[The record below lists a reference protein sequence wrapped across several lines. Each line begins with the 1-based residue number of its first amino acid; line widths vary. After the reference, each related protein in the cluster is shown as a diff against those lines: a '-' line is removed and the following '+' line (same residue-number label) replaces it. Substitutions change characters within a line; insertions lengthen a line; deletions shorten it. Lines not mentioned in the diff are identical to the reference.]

1 MAKTIISE
9 GKTST
14 EAIEKGLKQL
24 NVSKDKVDI
33 KILEN
38 EEKRSF
44 FSILTPR
51 VVKVELTLKENMP
64 EKRSEN
70 EFHRKQNRLSKEEK
84 QEKIKGHDTEEKEEK
99 RHTEKIALKPEEM
112 EMAKENLKAF
122 LDEFIVKISSNIEY
136 KITSDDEYIY
146 VTLNG
151 GEAGRLIGYRGET
164 LNAMQ
169 LILSSIANKK
179 IEGKVRII
187 LDIENYREKRK
198 IALEELADKLARTV
212 IRNGKQVTLEPMSA
226 YERKIIHNRLQDSQ
240 RVKTYSVGEEPYRK
254 VVITKK

>member
-70 EFHRKQNRLSKEEK
+70 EFHRKQNRPSQEEK
-84 QEKIKGHDTEEKEEK
+84 QEKIKGHDTEEKRHIEK
-99 RHTEKIALKPEEM
+99 MALKPEEI

-136 KITSDDEYIY
+136 KINSDDEYIY

-151 GEAGRLIGYRGET
+151 EEAGRLIGYRGET